1 VGVNGNHENDARGPR
16 ADLIVNEEAAFV
28 DRLTYLVESIE
39 LPMLT
44 TTGGR
49 VVHISTPPES
59 PAHESAGVKAKC
71 LARGNYVKRTVDDN
85 RHMTQKAKAKLIE
98 EMGGA
103 ESTRARRELWC
114 EWVVEAERAIVPE
127 YTAAAEQEIVKPV
140 PAIGWNH
147 ALVAMDV
154 GFEDLHAILYGY
166 WDFARAKLCVQ
177 AEDVLH
183 RATTDRIAEAIKTT
197 ESRLWFRDG
206 PKPTAKRPVEPT
218 RWTDVDPRLIADM
231 AEGHRL
237 ELLATAKDDLEA
249 QVNALRLLVKERK
262 VEIDPSCVLLR
273 QTLLVGV
280 WNKQRTQ
287 FERSTGV
294 GHADAVAALIYMLR
308 NANRWDDPRPAL
320 PEGVSADTHQLPRRM
335 RSEKSEQAKAFEQ
348 AFVRRR

>member
-1 VGVNGNHENDARGPR
+1 VNNNHENDARGPH
-16 ADLIVNEEAAFV
+16 AHLIINEEAAFV
-28 DRLTYLVESIE
+28 DRLDYLVEGIE
-39 LPMLT
+39 IPMLT

-49 VVHISTPPES
+49 IVHISTPPES
-59 PAHESAGVKAKC
+59 PAHKSWEFKAKC
-71 LARGNYVKRTVDDN
+71 VARGNYIRRTIDDN
-85 RHMTQKAKAKLIE
+85 RHVTNRARIKLIE

-197 ESRLWFRDG
+197 ESRLWFRNG